1 MQMDSRFF
9 DDLAR
14 VASGALGAFGGVR
27 EQMEAQLRAPLERM
41 LQRLDVVSR
50 EDFEAVQIIAS
61 RAREEQEK
69 LAERVAMLERA
80 VADLTGRQSAD
91 DADPLALQ
99 GSPEPQPSRRGR
111 SRARRPSTKALPP
124 DQE

>member
-1 MQMDSRFF
+1 MRMDGRFF

-41 LQRLDVVSR
+41 VRQLDLVSR
-50 EDFEAVQIIAS
+50 EEFEAVQLMAS
-61 RAREEQEK
+61 RARQEQET
-69 LAERVAMLERA
+69 LAERVAVLERRIADMARPPADSSDPPA
-80 VADLTGRQSAD
+80 V
-91 DADPLALQ
+91 Q
-99 GSPEPQPSRRGR
+99 GGASTPPR
-111 SRARRPSTKALPP
+111 RARARPRTAPPKPLPP

>member
-1 MQMDSRFF
+1 MQIDSRFL

-41 LQRLDVVSR
+41 LRQLDLVSR
-50 EDFEAVQIIAS
+50 EEFEAVQALAA

-69 LAERVAMLERA
+69 LANRVETLERKIA
-80 VADLTGRQSAD
+80 QLADQRTD

-99 GSPEPQPSRRGR
+99 GGPAAMSTRKSRP
-111 SRARRPSTKALPP
+111 RARPTPSKALPP